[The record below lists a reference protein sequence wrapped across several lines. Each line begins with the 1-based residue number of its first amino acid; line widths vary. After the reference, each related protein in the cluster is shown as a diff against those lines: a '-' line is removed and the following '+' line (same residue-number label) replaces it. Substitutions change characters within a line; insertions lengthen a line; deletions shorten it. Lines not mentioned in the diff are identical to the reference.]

1 MNLLFSYLVFYLGKI
16 YVYVFTKIP
25 TLYDN
30 LYLCESAEVF
40 LYSEIETK
48 KSFKNDQGVT
58 RFLMPSLPILEKS
71 NARHCNL
78 KTFVCLLL
86 DCIYLIIKK
95 T

>member
-25 TLYDN
+25 EN

-48 KSFKNDQGVT
+48 KSFLKWPG
-58 RFLMPSLPILEKS
+58 RHSFF
-71 NARHCNL
+71 NA
-78 KTFVCLLL
+78 FF
-86 DCIYLIIKK
+86 YLY
-95 T
+95 

>member
-25 TLYDN
+25 TLYEN

-48 KSFKNDQGVT
+48 KSYKNDQGVT
-58 RFLMPSLPILEKS
+58 RFLMPSFTYIRKINCAPL
-71 NARHCNL
+71 
-78 KTFVCLLL
+78 
-86 DCIYLIIKK
+86 
-95 T
+95 

>member
-25 TLYDN
+25 TLYEN

-58 RFLMPSLPILEKS
+58 RFLMPSFTYNRKINCATL
-71 NARHCNL
+71 
-78 KTFVCLLL
+78 
-86 DCIYLIIKK
+86 
-95 T
+95 

>member
-25 TLYDN
+25 TLYEN

-48 KSFKNDQGVT
+48 KILKWPGRHSF
-58 RFLMPSLPILEKS
+58 F
-71 NARHCNL
+71 NA
-78 KTFVCLLL
+78 FF
-86 DCIYLIIKK
+86 YLY
-95 T
+95 